1 MVDDET
7 SGRWGRRLRYT
18 FGAALFLLAAVAM
31 SVGVQ
36 WYLSLIAFCAA
47 LMFILG
53 RRRIFRPGVT
63 RAGEEI
69 ICRYIPWYEG
79 NVYVLNV
86 LIPLLAVA
94 GISAGCAPGNP
105 AWLRFTGILL
115 LVLTPLFV
123 SSAVR
128 MWRRCL
134 LRISPSA
141 LTVRLTAPKEELTE
155 IRRECV
161 VSIEPKVVPNGRSG
175 QSLQVAIAYRAADL
189 GNDPTK
195 TLLLGLQLTVQPINL
210 LNALVAWKD
219 GAHDNPSELLD
230 RVERILRGHSTVG
243 V

>member
-1 MVDDET
+1 MVGGEA
-7 SGRWGRRLRYT
+7 SGRWPQRLRYT
-18 FGAALFLLAAVAM
+18 IGAAAFVLAAVAT

-36 WYLSLIAFCAA
+36 WYLSLITFCAA

-53 RRRIFRPGVT
+53 RRRIFRPGVA
-63 RAGEEI
+63 RKGDEI

-79 NVYVLNV
+79 NMYVLNV

-94 GISAGCAPGNP
+94 GIGAGCAPGNP
-105 AWLRFTGILL
+105 AWLRYTGIFL

-123 SSAVR
+123 FSAVR

-134 LRISPSA
+134 LRISPSV
-141 LTVRLTAPKEELTE
+141 LTVRLAGPKDELTE

-161 VSIEPKVVPNGRSG
+161 VSIEPKIVPNGVSG
-175 QSLQVAIAYRAADL
+175 QSLQVAITYRATDL
-189 GNDPTK
+189 SGDAK
-195 TLLLGLQLTVQPINL
+195 TLLLGLQFSVQPINL

-219 GAHDNPSELLD
+219 GVYENPSELLD
-230 RVERILRGHSTVG
+230 RIERILRGHSTVG

>member
-1 MVDDET
+1 MVDGET
-7 SGRWGRRLRYT
+7 SGRWRRGLRNI

-36 WYLSLIAFCAA
+36 WYLSLIALCAA

-63 RAGEEI
+63 RAGDEI

-79 NVYVLNV
+79 NAYVLNV
-86 LIPLLAVA
+86 LVPLIAVA
-94 GISAGCAPGNP
+94 SIGAGCAPGNP
-105 AWLRFTGILL
+105 TWLRFTGILL
-115 LVLTPLFV
+115 LVLMPLFV

-134 LRISPSA
+134 LCVSPSV
-141 LTVRLTAPKEELTE
+141 LTVRLTAPKEGLTE

-161 VSIEPKVVPNGRSG
+161 VSIEPKIVPNGVSG
-175 QSLQVAIAYRAADL
+175 QSLQVEIAYQAADL
-189 GNDPTK
+189 GNDATK
-195 TLLLGLQLTVQPINL
+195 TLLLGLQFTVQPVNL

-219 GAHDNPSELLD
+219 DAYDNPSELLG
-230 RVERILRGHSTVG
+230 RVERILRGHSTVD

>member
-1 MVDDET
+1 MINSET
-7 SGRWGRRLRYT
+7 SGQWRRGLRYT
-18 FGAALFLLAAVAM
+18 FGAALLLLAAVAA
-31 SVGVQ
+31 SVGVR

-63 RAGEEI
+63 RAGDEI

-86 LIPLLAVA
+86 LFPLLAVA
-94 GISAGCAPGNP
+94 GIGAGSAPGNP
-105 AWLRFTGILL
+105 AWLRFIGILL
-115 LVLTPLFV
+115 LVLTPIFV

-134 LRISPSA
+134 LCISPSV

-155 IRRECV
+155 ISRECV
-161 VSIEPKVVPNGRSG
+161 VSIEPKIVPNGVSG
-175 QSLQVAIAYRAADL
+175 QSLQVAISYRATGL
-189 GNDPTK
+189 SSESK
-195 TLLLGLQLTVQPINL
+195 TVLLGLQLTIQPINL
-210 LNALVAWKD
+210 LNALIAWKD
-219 GAHDNPSELLD
+219 GAHENPCELLD
-230 RVERILRGHSTVG
+230 RIERILRGQSMAG

>member
-1 MVDDET
+1 MINGET
-7 SGRWGRRLRYT
+7 SGQWRRGLRYT
-18 FGAALFLLAAVAM
+18 FGAALLLLAAVAA
-31 SVGVQ
+31 SVGVR

-63 RAGEEI
+63 RAGDEI

-94 GISAGCAPGNP
+94 DIGAGGASGNP
-105 AWLRFTGILL
+105 AWLRFAGIIL

-123 SSAVR
+123 FSAVR

-134 LRISPSA
+134 LRISPSV
-141 LTVRLTAPKEELTE
+141 LTIRLAGPKDQLTE

-161 VSIEPKVVPNGRSG
+161 VSIEPKIVPNGVSG
-175 QSLQVAIAYRAADL
+175 QSLQVAIAYRAVDL
-189 GNDPTK
+189 GNDATK
-195 TLLLGLQLTVQPINL
+195 TVLLGLQLTIQPVNL
-210 LNALVAWKD
+210 FNALAAWNN

-230 RVERILRGHSTVG
+230 RIERILRGQSMAG
-243 V
+243 G